1 MFASLGRQ
9 LRCLVNGP
17 ANTQRM
23 GYLSIARI
31 AALGCLLAACA
42 APLPDTI
49 AQRLDVLLPAELI
62 LLGEQHDAADHH
74 RLEYALVLELANRRQ
89 LGALVMEMVEQG
101 RSTAD
106 LARDAS
112 EADAQSALQW
122 DEASWPW
129 KDYGPVVMAAVQN
142 GVPVLGANLPRTAM
156 RTAMANET
164 LDDRLS
170 PERLAR
176 QRQAIRSG
184 HCMML
189 PESQIAPMTRIQI
202 ARDAAMA
209 DTLVG
214 ARQSGKTVVLV
225 AGAAHV
231 SRSLGV
237 PLHLPASI
245 DVKVVRLSAGLT
257 EPSVPT
263 EGSDQDVIWE
273 TARME
278 PRDHCA
284 EFKQRM

>member
-1 MFASLGRQ
+1 MSD
-9 LRCLVNGP
+9 N
-17 ANTQRM
+17 
-23 GYLSIARI
+23 
-31 AALGCLLAACA
+31 
-42 APLPDTI
+42 I
-49 AQRLDVLLPAELI
+49 AQRLDALLPAEAI
-62 LLGEQHDAADHH
+62 LLGEQHDAPDHH
-74 RLEYALVLELANRRQ
+74 RLERAMVLELAQRRQ
-89 LGALVMEMVEQG
+89 LAALVMEMAEQG
-101 RSTAD
+101 RSTAG
-106 LARDAS
+106 LARNAS

-122 DEASWPW
+122 NEAGWAW

-142 GVPVLGANLPRTAM
+142 GVPVLGANLPRAAM
-156 RTAMANET
+156 QTAMAREA
-164 LDDRLS
+164 LDS
-170 PERLAR
+170 RLAPDSLTR

-225 AGAAHV
+225 AGAGHV

-237 PLHLPASI
+237 PVHLPASI
-245 DVKVVRLSAGLT
+245 DVKVVLLLAGLT
-257 EPSVPT
+257 EPSRA
-263 EGSDQDVIWE
+263 SDQDAIWE
-273 TARME
+273 TPRMA